1 MNGRELRKKEF
12 KFDTDTLYKYFEQV
26 KMGNTLPYEFA
37 EQRCVPGDEMD
48 YVYSINIE
56 VRKYDSHLRDLY
68 SMKQRTLNAIN
79 NLLGL

>member
-1 MNGRELRKKEF
+1 MDGRQLRKKEF
-12 KFDTDTLYKYFEQV
+12 TFDTDTLYKYFDQV
-26 KMGNTLPYEFA
+26 KMGNMLPYEFA

-48 YVYSINIE
+48 YVYSINIQ
-56 VRKYDSHLRDLY
+56 VQKYGPQLRELY